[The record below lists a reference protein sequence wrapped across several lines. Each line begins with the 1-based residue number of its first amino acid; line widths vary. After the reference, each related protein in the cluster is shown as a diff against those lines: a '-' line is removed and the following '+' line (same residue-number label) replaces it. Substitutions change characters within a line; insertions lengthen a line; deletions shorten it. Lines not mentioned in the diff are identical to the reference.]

1 MKYYSIGY
9 AVNDGLPEV
18 TREDVQKLTH
28 MNLAFG
34 LISENGLLDLHQMTH
49 LDLIPQF
56 RDWNPALRV
65 VLSVGGW
72 GAGGFSLMSRTEEGR
87 RAFAESCRKAVEEYH
102 LDGIDID
109 WEYPCSDQAEID
121 CDSSDKQNY
130 TKLLQAPRCPR
141 HEPHRLHRCRR
152 R

>member
-49 LDLIPQF
+49 Q
-56 RDWNPALRV
+56 NAL
-65 VLSVGGW
+65 
-72 GAGGFSLMSRTEEGR
+72 AAT
-87 RAFAESCRKAVEEYH
+87 
-102 LDGIDID
+102 
-109 WEYPCSDQAEID
+109 
-121 CDSSDKQNY
+121 
-130 TKLLQAPRCPR
+130 
-141 HEPHRLHRCRR
+141 
-152 R
+152 

>member
-87 RAFAESCRKAVEEYH
+87 RAFAESCRKACKNH
-102 LDGIDID
+102 
-109 WEYPCSDQAEID
+109 
-121 CDSSDKQNY
+121 
-130 TKLLQAPRCPR
+130 
-141 HEPHRLHRCRR
+141 
-152 R
+152 

>member
-56 RDWNPALRV
+56 RDWN
-65 VLSVGGW
+65 
-72 GAGGFSLMSRTEEGR
+72 RTTQS
-87 RAFAESCRKAVEEYH
+87 SC
-102 LDGIDID
+102 
-109 WEYPCSDQAEID
+109 
-121 CDSSDKQNY
+121 
-130 TKLLQAPRCPR
+130 KLCATPLA
-141 HEPHRLHRCRR
+141 
-152 R
+152 

>member
-72 GAGGFSLMSRTEEGR
+72 ARAASPSCPVPKKGRPRICGVLPQSRGGVS
-87 RAFAESCRKAVEEYH
+87 
-102 LDGIDID
+102 
-109 WEYPCSDQAEID
+109 P
-121 CDSSDKQNY
+121 
-130 TKLLQAPRCPR
+130 
-141 HEPHRLHRCRR
+141 
-152 R
+152 

>member
-102 LDGIDID
+102 LEASISTGI
-109 WEYPCSDQAEID
+109 PMQRPTEIE
-121 CDSSDKQNY
+121 
-130 TKLLQAPRCPR
+130 L
-141 HEPHRLHRCRR
+141 
-152 R
+152 

>member
-49 LDLIPQF
+49 LDLIPQSAIGTPLCAWCF
-56 RDWNPALRV
+56 PSVAGARAVSPSCPAPKKAAAHLR
-65 VLSVGGW
+65 
-72 GAGGFSLMSRTEEGR
+72 SLAAKPWRSITSMASISTGNTHAATKPRLTVTRAINRTTQS
-87 RAFAESCRKAVEEYH
+87 SC
-102 LDGIDID
+102 
-109 WEYPCSDQAEID
+109 
-121 CDSSDKQNY
+121 
-130 TKLLQAPRCPR
+130 KLCATPLA
-141 HEPHRLHRCRR
+141 
-152 R
+152 

>member
-72 GAGGFSLMSRTEEGR
+72 GAGGFSSCPVPKKAAAHLRSPAAKPWRSITSMASISTGNTRAATKPRLTVTRAINRTTQS
-87 RAFAESCRKAVEEYH
+87 SC
-102 LDGIDID
+102 
-109 WEYPCSDQAEID
+109 
-121 CDSSDKQNY
+121 
-130 TKLLQAPRCPR
+130 KLCATPLA
-141 HEPHRLHRCRR
+141 
-152 R
+152 